1 MIASGVM
8 RECALD
14 DERLLAKCSDV
25 CAAFEA
31 ASAADEIASIRSVY
45 GSIVAC
51 KVLLDVDEKGAINP
65 CTSLQMLNDDTKM
78 TVEDSFMA
86 DDRRSL
92 AALMIVDEMKRVMC
106 VVVLGYCVELYIL
119 LLIEKGS

>member
-8 RECALD
+8 KECAAPPLD
-14 DERLLAKCSDV
+14 DERLDAKCSDV
-25 CAAFEA
+25 CAAFEE
-31 ASAADEIASIRSVY
+31 ASTADEMASIRSVY

-86 DDRRSL
+86 DDMRPL
-92 AALMIVDEMKRVMC
+92 AALVIVDEIKGVM
-106 VVVLGYCVELYIL
+106 V
-119 LLIEKGS
+119 

>member
-106 VVVLGYCVELYIL
+106 VVVLTAIVLSFICC
-119 LLIEKGS
+119 